1 MIVSFLQNYPG
12 GNMLIKAGE
21 CGYRSILV
29 IVLTGVTGN
38 SWRQGLDWLMVEGT
52 QLISVG
58 EVMVAEMQI

>member
-1 MIVSFLQNYPG
+1 
-12 GNMLIKAGE
+12 MLIKVGE